1 MRVLIA
7 EDDEISRTLLETV
20 LSKLGFDVVATS
32 NGREAVEALKQEG
45 APSLAVLDLMM
56 PEMDGIEVCQ
66 WIRQSANYAETYIIL
81 LTARSSKEDIVR
93 GLAAGAND
101 YLTKPFDISELHA
114 RIKVGAQV
122 VELQHRL
129 AARVSELEQA
139 IEKVKRLQGLLPI
152 CSHCKRIRDD
162 DNYWQAVDHYITQHS
177 EAVFSHSICPDC
189 YDQYM
194 APELQRLR
202 EEKRG
207 TGELPRPPAVAT
219 SESGSAEP

>member
-20 LSKLGFDVVATS
+20 LSKLGFDVVASS
-32 NGREAVEALKQEG
+32 NGKEAVQALKQEG

-66 WIRQSANYAETYIIL
+66 WIRRSANYAETYIIL

-207 TGELPRPPAVAT
+207 TGDLARPMAPPEA
-219 SESGSAEP
+219 ESTTAET

>member
-32 NGREAVEALKQEG
+32 NGKEAVEVLKQEG

-56 PEMDGIEVCQ
+56 PEMDGIEVSQ
-66 WIRQSANYAETYIIL
+66 WIRQSANYVETYIIL

-129 AARVSELEQA
+129 AARVIELEQA

-189 YDQYM
+189 YDRYM

-202 EEKRG
+202 EEKRANG
-207 TGELPRPPAVAT
+207 DLRRPTTPPET
-219 SESGSAEP
+219 ESNTVET